1 MPVGVWLPPASDS
14 APPVVY
20 PFKQVAISCSSSS
33 LTGQEGAIYFQPAGT
48 QWCLSDFTDF
58 PVGDAIKVP
67 ADHDYKVGDPV
78 VFAEEGSAS
87 LDTALSAGVT
97 YDVVAVTSA
106 TIKVAA
112 KGSTTPI
119 TLKGDGGTGTA
130 DTLGTSNH
138 IKVDFA
144 EFGAVCQVKEFSLEI
159 QREELD
165 VTTLPCGVGG
175 GSRKYAQFR
184 KTQPGYASGTGNMTV
199 QFTDDQTSLANR
211 LLANVMLRSQVG
223 AEVKLYVNAV
233 ANATGNAP
241 DDAKSIYVQAPIS
254 ITNMSLSVN
263 PDDPTTAELS
273 YSISGQPTSL
283 LGIEL

>member
-1 MPVGVWLPPASDS
+1 
-14 APPVVY
+14 
-20 PFKQVAISCSSSS
+20 
-33 LTGQEGAIYFQPAGT
+33 
-48 QWCLSDFTDF
+48 
-58 PVGDAIKVP
+58 
-67 ADHDYKVGDPV
+67 
-78 VFAEEGSAS
+78 
-87 LDTALSAGVT
+87 
-97 YDVVAVTSA
+97 
-106 TIKVAA
+106 
-112 KGSTTPI
+112 
-119 TLKGDGGTGTA
+119 
-130 DTLGTSNH
+130 
-138 IKVDFA
+138 
-144 EFGAVCQVKEFSLEI
+144 
-159 QREELD
+159 
-165 VTTLPCGVGG
+165 
-175 GSRKYAQFR
+175 
-184 KTQPGYASGTGNMTV
+184 MTV